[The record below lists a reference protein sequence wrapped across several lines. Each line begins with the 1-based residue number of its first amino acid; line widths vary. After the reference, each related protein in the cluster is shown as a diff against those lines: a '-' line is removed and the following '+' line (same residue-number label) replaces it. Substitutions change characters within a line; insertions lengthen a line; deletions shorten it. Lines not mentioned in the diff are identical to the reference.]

1 MKAIVN
7 REVAERQ
14 LADEELQASVD
25 RQIRSIT
32 GGAKG
37 GDSAPK
43 SGLVELDSKIDKVY
57 DSVLMKF
64 KNYNVETEAMLE
76 EFQ

>member
-25 RQIRSIT
+25 RQIRSIK

-37 GDSAPK
+37 GDSATK
-43 SGLVELDSKIDKVY
+43 SGLAELDSKIDKVY

>member
-14 LADEELQASVD
+14 LADEDLQASVD
-25 RQIRSIT
+25 RQIRSVT

-37 GDSAPK
+37 NAGAGAPAASVCDHSACDIK
-43 SGLVELDSKIDKVY
+43 IAACEAKIDKGY
-57 DSVLMKF
+57 
-64 KNYNVETEAMLE
+64 
-76 EFQ
+76 

>member
-14 LADEELQASVD
+14 LADEDLQASVD

-32 GGAKG
+32 GGAKAG
-37 GDSAPK
+37 GSAPT
-43 SGLVELDSKIDKVY
+43 SGLAELDSKIDKVY

-76 EFQ
+76 EF